1 MKIGVFVYDF
11 EHWKSQQGIQNLIL
25 SKNKPEVIFAAP
37 RVELK
42 FYRSKIRTT
51 PKDLFLIHPKKIAEH
66 YGVDYCVVKHNSE
79 ETVDLVK
86 KYKLD
91 LGIILGARILKTHVI
106 KAFNKG
112 VLNMHP
118 GILPD
123 NRGLDTIKWAIF
135 NDLPQGVTTHLI
147 DGEIDRGLFVEK
159 DEINIYE
166 DDTLLD
172 LQIRIENLE
181 QKMMLSSIDL
191 IKKNN
196 INKFEKIKKG
206 QYNTSMPKNIEGQL
220 LSKFANY
227 KKEFSNATNS

>member
-25 SKNKPEVIFAAP
+25 SKNKPEIILAAP

-51 PKDLFLIHPKKIAEH
+51 PKDLFLTHPKKIAEY
-66 YGVDYCVVKHNSE
+66 YGVDYYVVKHNSE
-79 ETVDLVK
+79 ETVDLIK

-91 LGIILGARILKTHVI
+91 LGIVLGARILKTYVI

-147 DGEIDRGLFVEK
+147 DGKIDRGLLVEK
-159 DEINIYE
+159 EEISVYE

-172 LQIRIENLE
+172 LQIRIQNLE
-181 QKMMLSSIDL
+181 QKMMLSSVDL
-191 IKKNN
+191 LEKDS
-196 INKFEKIKKG
+196 INKFQKIKKG
-206 QYNTSMPKNIEGQL
+206 QYNTSMPKDLEKNLLNKFEIYKRRRKIE
-220 LSKFANY
+220 NY
-227 KKEFSNATNS
+227 